1 MPDDVKTKLEGF
13 DEFKRDANKIEK
25 ELPEKTRLSSIEY
38 ASQWVSAAQSN
49 THTTQEM
56 LAAAELVTGS
66 SGDGAQIGCNSPLF
80 YGSEFGGQG
89 RPETMQFPPF
99 QGQRGYWFYPARR
112 ANEEQFAAIWD
123 KGVEDA
129 MSSWDRRG

>member
-13 DEFKRDANKIEK
+13 DEFKRDTAKINND
-25 ELPEKTRLSSIEY
+25 LPEKTRLSSVDM
-38 ASQWVSAAQSN
+38 AAQWVAAAQSN

-56 LAAAELVTGS
+56 LAAAELQTGS
-66 SGDGAQIGCNSPLF
+66 SGDGAQITCNSPLF
-80 YGSEFGGQG
+80 YGAEFGGQG

-112 ANEEQFAAIWD
+112 ANEDRLAEVWE
-123 KGVEDA
+123 KGIDIA
-129 MSSWDRRG
+129 MSAWDRNG